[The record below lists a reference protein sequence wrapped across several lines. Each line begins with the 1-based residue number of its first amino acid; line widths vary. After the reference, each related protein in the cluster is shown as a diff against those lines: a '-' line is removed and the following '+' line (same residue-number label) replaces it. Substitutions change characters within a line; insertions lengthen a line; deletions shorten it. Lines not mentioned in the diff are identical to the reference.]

1 MASKAINGTLQT
13 PTYFLDLDKIHQ
25 MIPEKIDFNVYQ
37 HRMYSVF
44 IIFSQN
50 VRAIKENKQTRS
62 EGLVGI
68 NQYFIVGLL
77 IIQFHFTTNLSVSE
91 HSMLSLKLQNT

>member
-1 MASKAINGTLQT
+1 MATKTIKGTLQT

-37 HRMYSVF
+37 HRLYSVF

-50 VRAIKENKQTRS
+50 VGAWKANKQTRF
-62 EGLVGI
+62 EGLVVI
-68 NQYFIVGLL
+68 NLL
-77 IIQFHFTTNLSVSE
+77 IH
-91 HSMLSLKLQNT
+91 